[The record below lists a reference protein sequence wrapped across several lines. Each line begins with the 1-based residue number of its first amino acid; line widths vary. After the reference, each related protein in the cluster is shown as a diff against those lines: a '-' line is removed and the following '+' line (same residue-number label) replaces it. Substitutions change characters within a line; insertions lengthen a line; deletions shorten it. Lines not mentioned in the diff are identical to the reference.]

1 MEVLSKR
8 RLCWG
13 ECSRFMS
20 LCCFGKWV
28 WVCHTIQSSLLSPWP
43 TFQPMNGLPSG
54 IVNFLKHM
62 DFQSSHGVS
71 FQRQGCWE
79 KPFSIHTKLKV
90 YHLCCKFGMCFTKMI
105 MYPRFFIPCKKKVG
119 HYKFTTLQSLS
130 LTKWIFIH
138 NSTIHDNSSFIEM
151 LGYKYPKVDEVK
163 VIWHDNIHELIH
175 KKCQ

>member
-1 MEVLSKR
+1 
-8 RLCWG
+8 
-13 ECSRFMS
+13 MS

-28 WVCHTIQSSLLSPWP
+28 WVCHTIQSLLLSPWP

-79 KPFSIHTKLKV
+79 KPFSIHTKLKF

-105 MYPRFFIPCKKKVG
+105 MYPRFFIPCKKKLG
-119 HYKFTTLQSLS
+119 IINSQRCNRCHLLSGFSSIILPSMTIAHLQRCQD
-130 LTKWIFIH
+130 TNIQKW
-138 NSTIHDNSSFIEM
+138 M
-151 LGYKYPKVDEVK
+151 K
-163 VIWHDNIHELIH
+163 
-175 KKCQ
+175 